1 MTTTHTQAGLWP
13 LNLLVPGAGLI
24 VAGSPLAGSVL
35 AILFTLCACGA
46 IAANYLFPDDFSQ
59 RWRLLLAGA
68 AGGVWV
74 GTQLRLAQVLRE
86 GHFQAQLAER
96 RTALRQAHQL
106 LAAEKYD
113 EAWQAIS
120 RIAHLAH
127 SDLLVAYRMAQIA
140 TARGD
145 VAAARAAWHHVRKL
159 DTHRVYHPEYV
170 QARELLGFDDDQ
182 AG

>member
-1 MTTTHTQAGLWP
+1 MTATHTHAGLWL

-24 VAGSPLAGSVL
+24 VSGSRLAGSVL
-35 AILFTLCACGA
+35 ALLFTLCACGA

-74 GTQLRLAQVLRE
+74 GTQLRLAQLLSE
-86 GHFQAQLAER
+86 GRFEAHLAER
-96 RTALRQAHQL
+96 RAALRQAHQL
-106 LAAEKYD
+106 LAAEKLD
-113 EAWQAIS
+113 EAWRVIS
-120 RIAHLAH
+120 EIAHLAS

-145 VAAARAAWHHVRKL
+145 AAAAREAWQRVRTL
-159 DTHRVYHPEYV
+159 DTHRIYQPEYE
-170 QARELLGFDDDQ
+170 QARELLGFDDDK